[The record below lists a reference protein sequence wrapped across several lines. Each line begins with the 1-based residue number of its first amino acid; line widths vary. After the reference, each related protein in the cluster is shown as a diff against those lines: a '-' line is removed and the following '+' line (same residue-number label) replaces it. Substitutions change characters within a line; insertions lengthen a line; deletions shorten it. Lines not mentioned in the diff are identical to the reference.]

1 MLQTKAKD
9 EGCQIQVNWQDQ
21 DSSSEK
27 SFRSVYG
34 PETSARVMKCGGHVG
49 RSHANVLKDMKAKNE
64 FDTGYMSK
72 HEKTFTEVRKV
83 CLCFCKGKRHTATC
97 GCIRDA
103 FIESARRNLF
113 CAITQCGNSADK
125 FAQWMREIG
134 KYHACG
140 IHKWEGGQGTL
151 IFKC

>member
-21 DSSSEK
+21 DSSEK

-64 FDTGYMSK
+64 FDTGYISK
-72 HEKTFTEVRKV
+72 HEKTFPEVRKV
-83 CLCFCKGKRHTATC
+83 VCLCVVAKA
-97 GCIRDA
+97 RDTLLPVGA
-103 FIESARRNLF
+103 FEMHLSSQR
-113 CAITQCGNSADK
+113 G
-125 FAQWMREIG
+125 EI
-134 KYHACG
+134 CFVPSPSV
-140 IHKWEGGQGTL
+140 GTVQTSL
-151 IFKC
+151 HSG